1 VKKNLVNKVNKN
13 SSLFSQTNKQLFF
26 LATNSQTIAIFVLTC
41 LLFLFAQISNLGLGI
56 ESVKLLVEANDN
68 NFYSYIFYSSSVLI
82 SIFITGFLLFALN
95 IIPRFLL
102 YIILNIS
109 SFAVIV
115 IALMYS
121 PTFASLISS
130 KDQPFINSSNSS
142 LQFITIGLNSFII
155 FGFYVAIFFLKANQK
170 IPSIKNKLLIYIVAQ
185 FAFVLMPVASI
196 FIKLPVMLGF
206 FIGLLPF
213 ISNLILEFIFR
224 RIIKNEVTLY
234 NLSVPRNEWFYIIA
248 SASIYSSIYFF
259 NINFSNGIWDIISV
273 LISFL
278 IIFVN
283 IVIGVLKTF
292 FKKFPKLNLLQ
303 FQIILVLLAFSF
315 TCSFFYFNESL
326 LPYNLY
332 FLTGG
337 IAIFSI
343 FVSMPIFGTSNFN
356 LTTSAIFILFGVL
369 TTSSTLL
376 VSALDMS
383 RLVQPVSDKI
393 VSPDTIL
400 LMIYALSLIIS
411 HMFILFSIT
420 TKNDSQISTN
430 IKIGV

>member
-1 VKKNLVNKVNKN
+1 MKKNIVNRVNRN

-26 LATNSQTIAIFVLTC
+26 LATNLQTTTIFILTC
-41 LLFLFAQISNLGLGI
+41 LLFLFAQVLNLGLGI
-56 ESVKLLVEANDN
+56 ESVKFLVEANDN

-82 SIFITGFLLFALN
+82 SIFITGFLLFSLN
-95 IIPRFLL
+95 IIPRFVL
-102 YIILNIS
+102 YTILNIS
-109 SFAVIV
+109 SLTVIFV
-115 IALMYS
+115 ALMYS

-130 KDQPFINSSNSS
+130 KDQPFFISSNSS
-142 LQFITIGLNSFII
+142 LQFITLGLNSLII
-155 FGFYVAIFFLKANQK
+155 FLFYVVIFFLKASQK
-170 IPSIKNKLLIYIVAQ
+170 IPSIKNKMMLYIIAQ
-185 FAFVLMPVASI
+185 FTFVVIPVATI
-196 FIKLPVMLGF
+196 FVKLPVMLGF
-206 FIGLLPF
+206 AIALLPF
-213 ISNLILEFIFR
+213 ISNLILELIFR
-224 RIIKNEVTLY
+224 RIIRNEVTLY
-234 NLSVPRNEWFYIIA
+234 NISVPRNEWFYIIS
-248 SASIYSSIYFF
+248 SASIYSSVYLF
-259 NINFSNGIWDIISV
+259 NINFSNGIWDILSIIV
-273 LISFL
+273 SF
-278 IIFVN
+278 IIIIIN
-283 IVIGVLKTF
+283 IIIGVLKTF

-303 FQIILVLLAFSF
+303 FQIILVLLSFSF

-420 TKNDSQISTN
+420 TKNDSQINTN